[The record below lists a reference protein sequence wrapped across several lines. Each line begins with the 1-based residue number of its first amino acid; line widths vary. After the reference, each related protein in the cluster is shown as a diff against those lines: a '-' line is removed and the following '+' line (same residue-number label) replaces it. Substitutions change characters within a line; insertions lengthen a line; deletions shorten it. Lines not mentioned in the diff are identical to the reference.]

1 MLGSFQQS
9 NLRIEVD
16 ASEKIIRDSLLESDR
31 LKQWMWPQSFASL
44 SGRLNPGDSFVSSL
58 GLVEIEH
65 QVEIVEDN
73 SLRLLLSKGIDGFH
87 EWHWG
92 DGWLQ
97 SHLEGVSLLPLN
109 FGQTFSLF
117 RLRQYLGS
125 NNTSANNN

>member
-44 SGRLNPGDSFVSSL
+44 SGRLSPGDTFVSSF

-125 NNTSANNN
+125 NSTSTNNK

>member
-9 NLRIEVD
+9 NLRIEVN

-44 SGRLNPGDSFVSSL
+44 SGRLNPGDTFVSSF

-97 SHLEGVSLLPLN
+97 SHIEGVSLLPLN

-117 RLRQYLGS
+117 RLRQHLGS
-125 NNTSANNN
+125 NSTNNH